1 MSNDATP
8 EPRRMRDAHIEH
20 FMKSWQELGR

>member
-20 FMKSWQELGR
+20 LMNTWQELGR